1 MKNTQTIV
9 VQLFYDPKIIP
20 GSKTHSFDKAE
31 SRHILKVLRKK
42 PGDLLFITNGSGYL
56 YDCEIR
62 GQLGSICEVII
73 RKERFAPP
81 NSTEVH
87 LAVCPTKKTDRFEW
101 LLEKATEIGLTSI
114 TPILTQRSERKILKI
129 ERLEKIVQSAMKQS
143 LRTYLPK
150 INETTRLIEFLS
162 QDFKGNKLIAHC
174 EKGTK
179 TLLKE
184 VVNPRKNTLILIGPE
199 GDFSEDEIEMALAN
213 GFEPI
218 HLGDHRLRTET
229 AALLACTLTNAVYET
244 F

>member
-1 MKNTQTIV
+1 MTCFLLQTARDICLIVKFVVNWDQFVKSLLGKSALHPQTQQKFIWLF
-9 VQLFYDPKIIP
+9 VQQKRQTV
-20 GSKTHSFDKAE
+20 S
-31 SRHILKVLRKK
+31 
-42 PGDLLFITNGSGYL
+42 NGYW
-56 YDCEIR
+56 R
-62 GQLGSICEVII
+62 
-73 RKERFAPP
+73 
-81 NSTEVH
+81 
-87 LAVCPTKKTDRFEW
+87 
-101 LLEKATEIGLTSI
+101 KATEIGLTSI

-162 QDFKGNKLIAHC
+162 RDFKGNKLIAHC